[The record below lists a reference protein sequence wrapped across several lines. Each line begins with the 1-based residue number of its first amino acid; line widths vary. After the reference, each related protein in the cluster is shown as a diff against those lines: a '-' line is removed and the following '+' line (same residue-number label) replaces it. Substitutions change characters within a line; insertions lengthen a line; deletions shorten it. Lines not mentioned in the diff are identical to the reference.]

1 MRGLTRKLSSAAVVA
16 AIAVAAV
23 SGLSGCEKEG
33 GIAAAVNSDKV
44 YEQQVTDYVENF
56 RANQELTDATTWA
69 KYLQQNGY
77 TPESLRNDVIEYY
90 AKDLVIQQD
99 AERHD
104 VSVSDEDAQAKVDE
118 QRNYY
123 GYTDDEWK
131 EQLKTLGYSEE
142 SYLEYEKQQLLQ
154 ERLMDKIIEKTDA
167 TDEQLVELA
176 NSYGQNINNAKC
188 VEVIVL
194 DKDQEDEQAI
204 LDGINNGDT
213 TFDVAKEQHSKGD
226 WYDGWDVMETLDS
239 QLTEA
244 LADVDV
250 DGMTGIVKGRTYDF
264 IAKVTDKV
272 TVPEGGFTS
281 ADQIPEKFREE
292 LNDIATVSDR
302 TQQFQDYANDLYDKA
317 TKDVTD
323 MPEGLPYD
331 VSVYGISGDDV
342 DAATSLVLD
351 VDDTTTV
358 FGCDIPY
365 DSSKGNSDV
374 PKIDST
380 WASSDE
386 SVVTVDKDGYV
397 RALKEGTATITAT
410 QVDDD
415 SKTATI
421 DVTVNAL
428 ETDDG
433 DSE

>member
-1 MRGLTRKLSSAAVVA
+1 MG
-16 AIAVAAV
+16 
-23 SGLSGCEKEG
+23 
-33 GIAAAVNSDKV
+33 
-44 YEQQVTDYVENF
+44 
-56 RANQELTDATTWA
+56 
-69 KYLQQNGY
+69 
-77 TPESLRNDVIEYY
+77 
-90 AKDLVIQQD
+90 
-99 AERHD
+99 
-104 VSVSDEDAQAKVDE
+104 
-118 QRNYY
+118 
-123 GYTDDEWK
+123 
-131 EQLKTLGYSEE
+131 
-142 SYLEYEKQQLLQ
+142 
-154 ERLMDKIIEKTDA
+154 
-167 TDEQLVELA
+167 
-176 NSYGQNINNAKC
+176 
-188 VEVIVL
+188 
-194 DKDQEDEQAI
+194 
-204 LDGINNGDT
+204 
-213 TFDVAKEQHSKGD
+213 
-226 WYDGWDVMETLDS
+226 
-239 QLTEA
+239 A
-244 LADVDV
+244 LADSRRWAVLPADPQSEKRLASELGVPPLVARVLVARGYADATAARAFLDPSLETAWEDPLLVPGMGEAATRLERALDVGETIAVFGDFDV

-272 TVPEGGFTS
+272 IVPEGGFTS
-281 ADQIPEKFREE
+281 ADQIPEKFRDE

-410 QVDDD
+410 QSDDD

-421 DVTVNAL
+421 DVTVNAV
-428 ETDDG
+428 DDG
-433 DSE
+433 SDDAE